1 MTKQTQAIGQLLGLF
16 SISSIPK
23 RLSLDFSDFFSS
35 GLNYDDMEGQL
46 AFKSGKA
53 DTEKLILKGSF
64 GEMRLSGETDLV
76 AETYDQT
83 LLFIPD
89 LSSTTLITGTVIGG
103 PIGAVAAIFYDKFL
117 KEIGIDTNKLAGIE
131 YSVKGPWR
139 DPEVKVTESF
149 KPLLN

>member
-1 MTKQTQAIGQLLGLF
+1 MAISPRESG
-16 SISSIPK
+16 SSLTNERTFVAWAFAQYR
-23 RLSLDFSDFFSS
+23 RLSSRP
-35 GLNYDDMEGQL
+35 
-46 AFKSGKA
+46 
-53 DTEKLILKGSF
+53 SF
-64 GEMRLSGETDLV
+64 
-76 AETYDQT
+76 
-83 LLFIPD
+83 
-89 LSSTTLITGTVIGG
+89 SSTTLITGTVIGG